1 MPTTLPIPI
10 EFSLPEG
17 WRPAPPDEVGAPG
30 VAFVALHPEPDAG
43 FTANITVDGDFWTG
57 GETLADIAEGA
68 VERLRR
74 AAGPVVVA
82 DRRELGSADS
92 PALGQ
97 RLTFTAVVAGVPREL
112 VQSQVYLAMQDVAD
126 PHQRVV
132 IRLILTVTATQ
143 EDSVRGDFQEFL
155 RSVGPDTGAGGRD
168 AGAGGQGAAAGG
180 QGAGAGGPDA
190 GAGGPDAAAGAGA

>member
-57 GETLADIAEGA
+57 EETLADIAEGS

-74 AAGPVVVA
+74 VAGPVVVA
-82 DRRELGSADS
+82 DRREFGSADS

-97 RLTFTAVVAGVPREL
+97 RLTFTAAVAGVPREL

-126 PHQRVV
+126 PHRRVV
-132 IRLILTVTATQ
+132 IRLILTATAAQ
-143 EDSVRGDFQEFL
+143 EDDVRGDFQEFL
-155 RSVGPDTGAGGRD
+155 RSVGPDTGAGGQD
-168 AGAGGQGAAAGG
+168 TGAGGRNTGT
-180 QGAGAGGPDA
+180 GGPDN
-190 GAGGPDAAAGAGA
+190 AAGTGA